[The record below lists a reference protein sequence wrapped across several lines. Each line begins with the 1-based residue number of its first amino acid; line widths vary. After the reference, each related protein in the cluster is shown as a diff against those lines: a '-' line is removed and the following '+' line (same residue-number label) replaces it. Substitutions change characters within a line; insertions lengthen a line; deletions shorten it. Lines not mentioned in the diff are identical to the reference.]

1 MADNRAFAGAADGG
15 VRQLLR
21 LEGLL
26 LLGGATALFWR
37 AGGDWRLFA
46 ILFLVPDISFA
57 GYLAGPR
64 AGAAAYNAMH
74 STIGPLLL
82 AAAGLAFGQTLVLTV
97 ALIWFAH
104 VGFDRALGYGLKHA
118 RGFAFTHL
126 GRIGRKP
133 KEN

>member
-1 MADNRAFAGAADGG
+1 MADETAFVGAADGG
-15 VRQLLR
+15 VRLVLR

-26 LLGGATALFWR
+26 LLGGAAALFWR
-37 AGGDWRLFA
+37 SGGDWRLFA
-46 ILFLVPDISFA
+46 ALFLVPDISFA

-64 AGAAAYNAMH
+64 FGATAYNAMH

-82 AAAGLAFGQTLVLTV
+82 AAAGLGFGQPL
-97 ALIWFAH
+97 AFAIACIWFAH

-126 GRIGRKP
+126 GRIGRKA
-133 KEN
+133 